1 MHNSQLVC
9 VCDAVPPRLAWRPIS
24 ARARPVTAKVWW
36 DVAYGARTSDVL
48 TVLASQEGERLTVAD
63 IVAVLRDRAFA
74 LLVVLLGLPN
84 CLPMPPPIPLVCG
97 LLLLLVAIQ
106 IAAGMSAPWLPRRLL
121 GQSIR
126 QSDVKRAVTRAVP
139 ILKRLERWSRPR
151 LSVFETAIGMRG
163 MGVAL
168 LALALALIVAAP
180 LIGQIPLG
188 LAVCLVGLGLV
199 ERDGIVVLAG
209 LGVGLFGVAINA
221 GFAYA
226 VIAGI
231 AGYSTCRGFSGPAS
245 TGAKLL
251 QAVAD
256 LVGPEALQP
265 AEGAVQAV
273 EVVVRDAA
281 DRGDRARVL
290 VVELLHDVV
299 NLAALVG
306 QADPHGAA
314 VGLRPGV
321 VQVAGFHKFLHVV
334 RDVGA
339 EVVAPRPQLARGELA
354 VADVVQQQRLDAVD
368 VLPPRRSNSSL
379 MTSRRRRCR
388 RSTRWRASR

>member
-1 MHNSQLVC
+1 M
-9 VCDAVPPRLAWRPIS
+9 RLRRPIRHVRFAERVQKS
-24 ARARPVTAKVWW
+24 RGTPRGLAQAAISDRARRKSVKVGP
-36 DVAYGARTSDVL
+36 DVSYGARTSDVL

-121 GQSIR
+121 GQSIK
-126 QSDVKRAVTRAVP
+126 QSDVKRAVKRAVP
-139 ILKRLERWSRPR
+139 VLRRLERWSRPR

-209 LGVGLFGVAINA
+209 LAVGLFGVAINA

-226 VIAGI
+226 VVSGI
-231 AGYSTCRGFSGPAS
+231 AG
-245 TGAKLL
+245 
-251 QAVAD
+251 
-256 LVGPEALQP
+256 
-265 AEGAVQAV
+265 
-273 EVVVRDAA
+273 
-281 DRGDRARVL
+281 
-290 VVELLHDVV
+290 LLH
-299 NLAALVG
+299 L
-306 QADPHGAA
+306 
-314 VGLRPGV
+314 
-321 VQVAGFHKFLHVV
+321 
-334 RDVGA
+334 
-339 EVVAPRPQLARGELA
+339 
-354 VADVVQQQRLDAVD
+354 
-368 VLPPRRSNSSL
+368 
-379 MTSRRRRCR
+379 
-388 RSTRWRASR
+388 